1 MEYSFKAK
9 IVYGG
14 YHVFKGTTWNNVKEE
29 KPTCFKKTLILTHVQ
44 SVRKNQFFNSWK
56 TVGHIPREISR
67 HVCYFIKTEGGSV
80 DGSVLS
86 TK

>member
-1 MEYSFKAK
+1 MRVDLETNELSK
-9 IVYGG
+9 
-14 YHVFKGTTWNNVKEE
+14 NVD
-29 KPTCFKKTLILTHVQ
+29 PYACVIRVKK
-44 SVRKNQFFNSWK
+44 QFFNSCK

>member
-44 SVRKNQFFNSWK
+44 SVRKINFLTPGKRWD
-56 TVGHIPREISR
+56 ISR
-67 HVCYFIKTEGGSV
+67 EKFLVMFFILSRQKV
-80 DGSVLS
+80 VL
-86 TK
+86 